1 MFKHVGTNTWPI
13 QIIWGCMCSEQSEG
27 KPKVWAHVYKS
38 TKYIHR
44 KLGTIGLRCE
54 ELKLFEQ
61 HYAGSFASHT
71 MFWVHS
77 YKHAHCLGC
86 PLDIGQHSCLERNEW
101 NSQQSRSSI
110 KDKWLYSILTYTYR
124 SKCPTPLGLRW
135 PAVENTWVDWGCNFG
150 LSVIAQSH
158 RKLCFVR
165 IRAYRS
171 AHMSP
176 IKARTRTQ
184 EHRKLRFTDNQC
196 EKAHKEHVW
205 T

>member
-1 MFKHVGTNTWPI
+1 MWLESIQLNLGVEHWNVFIWDDLGWREETIGSLSCGMFKHVGTNTWPI

-135 PAVENTWVDWGCNFG
+135 PAVENTWVDWGCNW
-150 LSVIAQSH
+150 IW
-158 RKLCFVR
+158 
-165 IRAYRS
+165 
-171 AHMSP
+171 
-176 IKARTRTQ
+176 
-184 EHRKLRFTDNQC
+184 QC
-196 EKAHKEHVW
+196 Q
-205 T
+205 